1 MELAQWNSFI
11 LFYFYCRSP
20 GCGFLRRWFTIFY
33 IWVAYDSSA
42 TRNQGVPLESLTAY
56 RIVKHFV
63 NPKISGWL
71 GFGIFWSIL
80 VGIGVFMFRFHKL
93 KYSSNHAILAKLM
106 DAVSL
111 ENLGMLLIVFSI
123 GVVLVW

>member
-1 MELAQWNSFI
+1 M
-11 LFYFYCRSP
+11 CP
-20 GCGFLRRWFTIFY
+20 
-33 IWVAYDSSA
+33 YD
-42 TRNQGVPLESLTAY
+42 Y
-56 RIVKHFV
+56 VKHFV

-111 ENLGMLLIVFSI
+111 ENLGMLSIDI
-123 GVVLVW
+123 GVVSV

>member
-1 MELAQWNSFI
+1 MSH
-11 LFYFYCRSP
+11 FYRSKD
-20 GCGFLRRWFTIFY
+20 IF
-33 IWVAYDSSA
+33 
-42 TRNQGVPLESLTAY
+42 Q
-56 RIVKHFV
+56 KHFV

-111 ENLGMLLIVFSI
+111 ENLGMLSIDI
-123 GVVLVW
+123 GVVTVWC